1 MIKSMLKSASDVYTP
16 NRLTSYFTCSPQSA
30 LSLPGCVL
38 SLLLLVLSPAP
49 VSRAQSQD
57 STAHQIRRFQMV
69 AQDFYRGGQPKE
81 RDFVYLQQRGIKTII
96 NLRKENDEQPI
107 IEKLGM
113 KYVHIPLSAWR
124 RVPDSAIETFI
135 QILKDPTNYPIFIH
149 CQRGADRTGVMVG
162 FYRIAF
168 QGWEAKRAY
177 QEARQIGMRWW
188 YRGLKNQLYEFAEKY
203 HKATQ
208 AKGS

>member
-1 MIKSMLKSASDVYTP
+1 MIQSASDAYTP
-16 NRLTSYFTCSPQSA
+16 NRFTSYFTCSSQSA
-30 LSLPGCVL
+30 LNLLGWVL

-49 VSRAQSQD
+49 VIYAQIQD
-57 STAHQIRRFQMV
+57 SAAHQIRRFQMV
-69 AQDFYRGGQPKE
+69 APDFYRGGQPKDK
-81 RDFVYLQQRGIKTII
+81 DFVYLQQRGIKTII

-107 IEKLGM
+107 VEKLGM
-113 KYVHIPLSAWR
+113 KYVHLPLSAWR
-124 RVPDSAIETFI
+124 RVPDSAIETFM

-168 QGWEAKRAY
+168 QGWDAKRAY

-188 YRGLKNQLYEFAEKY
+188 YRDLKNQLYEFAEK
-203 HKATQ
+203 HLKASR
-208 AKGS
+208 ANGS